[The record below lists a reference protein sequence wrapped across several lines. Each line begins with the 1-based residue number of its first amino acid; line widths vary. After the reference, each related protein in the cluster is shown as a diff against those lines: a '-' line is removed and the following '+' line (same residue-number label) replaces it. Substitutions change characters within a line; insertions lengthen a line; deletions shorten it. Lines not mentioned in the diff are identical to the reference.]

1 MMRNDGAIRGSSWG
15 MAAVQGV
22 RSTLGS
28 LLEKR
33 QPMRLEAL
41 VREPDGGYV
50 WKRVFLKK
58 GTRRDRD

>member
-1 MMRNDGAIRGSSWG
+1 
-15 MAAVQGV
+15 MAAMQEV
-22 RSTLGS
+22 RSTLGA
-28 LLEKR
+28 LLERR

-58 GTRRDRD
+58 GTRRERD

>member
-1 MMRNDGAIRGSSWG
+1 MMRSDAAIRGSSWG
-15 MAAVQGV
+15 MAAVQEV

-28 LLEKR
+28 LLERR

-58 GTRRDRD
+58 GTRRERD